1 MSIGGYKNVWAGVCQ
16 GAGSDP
22 VSRSTEVYGCPTQEK
37 QARVTIQQLKSMVK
51 RSWGVAWGFDHSL
64 KNRDPAKAAPA
75 VGEAEEYDEGT
86 VL

>member
-1 MSIGGYKNVWAGVCQ
+1 
-16 GAGSDP
+16 
-22 VSRSTEVYGCPTQEK
+22 
-37 QARVTIQQLKSMVK
+37 MVK